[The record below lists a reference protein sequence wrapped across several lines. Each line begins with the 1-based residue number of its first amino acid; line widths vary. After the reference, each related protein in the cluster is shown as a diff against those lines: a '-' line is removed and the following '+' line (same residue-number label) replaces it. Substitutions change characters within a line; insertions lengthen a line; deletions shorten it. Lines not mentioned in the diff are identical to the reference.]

1 MITTKIKKR
10 QQEEER
16 RRREEIFFSSPFF
29 ILLLLLIIIIVVVC
43 VLLLDSPSSTTIILQ
58 YSLEQ
63 LVNIAFSFYIRCSPY
78 EFTPEE
84 PCTKADTEA
93 SNPRH
98 YVKAGS
104 CARKQTWGDRK
115 NYCFEGFG

>member
-1 MITTKIKKR
+1 MIG
-10 QQEEER
+10 R
-16 RRREEIFFSSPFF
+16 RLF
-29 ILLLLLIIIIVVVC
+29 LLYN
-43 VLLLDSPSSTTIILQ
+43 

-63 LVNIAFSFYIRCSPY
+63 LVSLSVSFYIRCSPY
-78 EFTPEE
+78 AFTPKK
-84 PCTKADTEA
+84 PSTKANPEA